1 MSAWPGKYV
10 IGLTGNIATG
20 KSVVRK
26 MLEHLGALGLDADGL
41 AHRAL
46 ARGAPGYKAVI
57 DTFGHWILGPDGQV
71 ERPKLGRLV
80 FADADA
86 LASLEQIV
94 HPLVGQAVNF
104 LIRRTTHKVV
114 VIEAIKLVESGL
126 GAQCDSIW
134 VTYAP
139 QEVQSKR
146 LIEKRNM
153 LKHEA
158 QMRIASQPSQ
168 DAKVAAADVVIRND
182 GSFEKTWSQVL
193 GSWKELV
200 PKIETSELV
209 PPAPKGAMVV
219 HRARPSEAT
228 ELAALI
234 TRLSDGRRSLTRNDV
249 MAAFG
254 EKAYLILK
262 VNGRAVGLVGWQVE
276 NLVARTNELYLEPS
290 LPTQEAIRTLV
301 EEVEQASRD
310 LQCEAS
316 LLFLPTNTVEGHTV
330 WDDLGYQSSSI
341 EDLGVR
347 AWKEAANESMPEGS
361 ILLFKKLRE
370 DRVLRPV

>member
-26 MLEHLGALGLDADGL
+26 MLEHLGALGLDGDGL

-86 LASLEQIV
+86 LASLEEII
-94 HPLVGQAVNF
+94 HPLVGQAVDF

-126 GAQCDSIW
+126 GEQCDSIW

-139 QEVQSKR
+139 QEVQLKR
-146 LIEKRNM
+146 LIEKRKM
-153 LKHEA
+153 RKHEA

-168 DAKVAAADVVIRND
+168 DAKVATADVVIRND

-193 GSWKELV
+193 GSWKVLV
-200 PKIETSELV
+200 PKIETAELV
-209 PPAPKGAMVV
+209 PPVRKGEMAV
-219 HRARPSEAT
+219 HRARPNEAT

-234 TRLSDGRRSLTRNDV
+234 TRLSNGQQSLTRTDV

-254 EKAYLILK
+254 EKAYLILET
-262 VNGRAVGLVGWQVE
+262 NGRPVGLVGWQVE
-276 NLVARTNELYLEPS
+276 NLVARTNELFLEPS
-290 LPTQEAIRTLV
+290 LPKQDAIRKLMK
-301 EEVEQASRD
+301 EVEQASRD

-316 LLFLPTNTVEGHTV
+316 LLFLPPNTVEEHQV
-330 WDDLGYQSSSI
+330 WDELGYQTSSI
-341 EDLGVR
+341 EELGVR
-347 AWKEAANESMPEGS
+347 AWKEAAKESMPEGS
-361 ILLFKKLRE
+361 VLLFKKLRE

>member
-86 LASLEQIV
+86 LASLEHIV

-104 LIRRTTHKVV
+104 LVRRTTHKVV

-139 QEVQSKR
+139 QEVQLKR

-209 PPAPKGAMVV
+209 PPAPKGTMVV

-262 VNGRAVGLVGWQVE
+262 LNGRAVGLVGWQVE
-276 NLVARTNELYLEPS
+276 NLVARTNELYLEPT
-290 LPTQEAIRTLV
+290 LPRQEAIRTLV

-316 LLFLPTNTVEGHTV
+316 LLFLLENTAEEQTV

-347 AWKEAANESMPEGS
+347 AWKEAAKESMPEGS
-361 ILLFKKLRE
+361 TLLFKKLRE